1 MLESLLWQKVRK
13 GVGSRWRAQRIENRI
28 DEGTPDVFF
37 TIAVPGMA
45 TRVAGM
51 VELKSYEPRKGQKV
65 VIPHFTQDQRD
76 FIRLHHTFLLLYCNK
91 HYLLFGPTTG
101 YLVGNGQSFDA
112 HKEVALWASDCPDW
126 DEFTQTLIGQLQV

>member
-1 MLESLLWQKVRK
+1 MLESDLWKKVRI
-13 GVGSRWRAQRIENRI
+13 GMGNRWKAHRIENRI

-37 TIAVPGMA
+37 TIPVHGIA

-51 VELKSYEPRKGQKV
+51 VELKSQEPRKNSGV

-101 YLVGNGQSFDA
+101 YLVGMGQSFDA
-112 HKEVALWASDCPDW
+112 HKECALWASDKPDW
-126 DEFTQTLIGQLQV
+126 DEFTRALTGQLLF

>member
-1 MLESLLWQKVRK
+1 MLEKDLWVKVRK
-13 GVGSRWRAQRIENRI
+13 GVGPRWRAQRIENRI

-37 TIAVPGMA
+37 SIQIPGIA

-51 VELKSYEPRKGQKV
+51 VELKSQEPRRGLRV

-76 FIRLHHTFLLLYCNK
+76 FIKLHHTFLLLYCNN

-112 HKEVALWASDCPDW
+112 HKEVALWASDNPDW
-126 DEFTQTLIGQLQV
+126 DEFTRVLSAQLLV